1 MNGPFHAGELAAQRL
16 AGQASAGGAIY
27 DAMPAQHREFFAA
40 QAFLLMATVAADGW
54 PAASV
59 LSGAPG
65 FAASPDPHTLR
76 LAVAAGLPVGA
87 QVGLLGLDFATR
99 RRNRANGVVAASGP
113 QGLRIDVRQSFGNCP
128 KYIVQRDLRA
138 PPAGPGGALHDGAA
152 GRPFDGLDQAAR
164 AVVARADTFFIAS
177 SGGAH
182 GADMSHR
189 GGPRGFVRIDG
200 DSLLV
205 PDYPGNRYFNTLG
218 NLQLDERAAL
228 LFVDY
233 ASGDLLQLR
242 GRATVLWPAGAANGA
257 ERYWRFAVEGG
268 WRQSAAL
275 PLRWDERAGAG

>member
-59 LSGAPG
+59 LSGPPG

-76 LAVAAGLPVGA
+76 LAVAAELPAGA

-99 RRNRANGVVAASGP
+99 RRNRANGVVAAAGP

-138 PPAGPGGALHDGAA
+138 LPAGQGGVLHDGAA
-152 GRPFDGLDQAAR
+152 GRRFDGLDPEAR

-189 GGPRGFVRIDG
+189 GGPRGFVRVRVDG

-205 PDYPGNRYFNTLG
+205 PDFPGNRYFNTLG

-228 LFVDY
+228 LFIDY

-242 GRATVLWPAGAANGA
+242 GRARVLWPAGAANGA
-257 ERYWRFAVEGG
+257 ERCWRFAVEGG

-275 PLRWDERAGAG
+275 PLRWDERAA